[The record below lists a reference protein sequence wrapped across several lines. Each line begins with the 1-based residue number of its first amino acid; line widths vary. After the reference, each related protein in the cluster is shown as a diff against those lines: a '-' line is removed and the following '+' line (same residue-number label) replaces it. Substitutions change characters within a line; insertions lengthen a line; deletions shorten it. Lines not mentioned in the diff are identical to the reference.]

1 MQPITKSLCDS
12 LLEAL
17 GEKQQNHS
25 GPQLIDL
32 IPLGANLGI
41 DKQTTYQVAEALKKR
56 GYILL
61 AASMGYNASAL
72 MESDGWLYL
81 ESLDESN
88 SPRPSSYIDASK
100 AQNSII
106 GNQKQATINI
116 GLTADELVR
125 IMENAKPD
133 LKDRE
138 ILERIAA
145 DVRNIAEGNSKP
157 SKSKV
162 KQYIQAIQRNSWL
175 MGPIASKLIDF
186 LLSVLAKKST

>member
-1 MQPITKSLCDS
+1 MRPITKSLCDS
-12 LLEAL
+12 LLIAL

-32 IPLGANLGI
+32 IPLGVTLGI
-41 DKQTTYQVAEALKKR
+41 DKQTTYQVAKALENR

-61 AASMGYNASAL
+61 ASSMGYNASAL
-72 MESDGWLYL
+72 MEPDGWLYL
-81 ESLDESN
+81 ESLEN
-88 SPRPSSYIDASK
+88 PQKPSLPSYIDASE

-106 GNQKQATINI
+106 GSQQHATINI
-116 GLTADELVR
+116 GLTADELVK
-125 IMENAKPD
+125 IMENAKLD

-138 ILERIAA
+138 ILEQIAS

-186 LLSVLAKKST
+186 LLSVVSKKTT